1 MHLYRY
7 TIRAISDQLRGRFF
21 FSYVAQM
28 SYDFFFVYICGCHT
42 RRGWH
47 RPTKMYSNIPVRLFF
62 LAERRQETI
71 NQEGEKRFKFRN
83 QSRKK
88 KELRERPF
96 PVSTPKSYANSAR
109 PNANRIE
116 ANLGTVILK
125 SLSRRARSISLTKVR
140 DDGTVRISRALP
152 PSVHPFHLI
161 KKRKK
166 RGPTS
171 AIVLHN
177 FLLSFS
183 AGRPHSPGAYR
194 SEKFCRRG

>member
-88 KELRERPF
+88 KSLERGHFLSRLQSPMQIRPGRMPTVSRRISGPWYWSHFPDERARSPSQKCATTVPLESRE
-96 PVSTPKSYANSAR
+96 
-109 PNANRIE
+109 
-116 ANLGTVILK
+116 
-125 SLSRRARSISLTKVR
+125 LSRRPSI
-140 DDGTVRISRALP
+140 
-152 PSVHPFHLI
+152 
-161 KKRKK
+161 
-166 RGPTS
+166 
-171 AIVLHN
+171 
-177 FLLSFS
+177 
-183 AGRPHSPGAYR
+183 HSI
-194 SEKFCRRG
+194 

>member
-1 MHLYRY
+1 
-7 TIRAISDQLRGRFF
+7 
-21 FSYVAQM
+21 
-28 SYDFFFVYICGCHT
+28 
-42 RRGWH
+42 
-47 RPTKMYSNIPVRLFF
+47 MYSNIPVRLFF

-88 KELRERPF
+88 KSLERERPF

-140 DDGTVRISRALP
+140 DDGTVRLSRALP

-183 AGRPHSPGAYR
+183 AGRPQSPGAYR
-194 SEKFCRRG
+194 SESFVAGANEFGQQGQLHQLCTPLQHLIKQPSSFRIAGKL

>member
-1 MHLYRY
+1 
-7 TIRAISDQLRGRFF
+7 
-21 FSYVAQM
+21 
-28 SYDFFFVYICGCHT
+28 
-42 RRGWH
+42 
-47 RPTKMYSNIPVRLFF
+47 MYSNIPVRLFF

-161 KKRKK
+161 KKEEKKEDQHQQSCCIIFFFLFLPAAHSRPAHIARK
-166 RGPTS
+166 
-171 AIVLHN
+171 VL
-177 FLLSFS
+177 
-183 AGRPHSPGAYR
+183 SPGLMNLGSKANSTNSVR
-194 SEKFCRRG
+194 PSNI